1 MSGIAAAIGAG
12 VAVLGTGFQISQALN
27 QGKLAKDAQRAS
39 AEALALAKQRLE
51 INRLEGIQLPL
62 ESYERMMKEMTAQQ
76 KQSLT
81 SLQEADE
88 RSLAAGVGKLYAAAS
103 GETEKAREQMDKA
116 ISDREKM
123 IAEEESRIDRALAS
137 VSLEEAIGFEKE
149 AAQREQAAA
158 MNFAGAIS
166 GLGQAASL
174 YQQSRPLYS
183 AYQGEL
189 SAAQALQGQGMY
201 EGMNVREARRQML
214 NQYSPQ
220 QIQNLI
226 THGTTYG
233 QTNPFTSFTNFN
245 FEPIQT
251 PVLSSFNFGSPAFPT
266 TGISPLST
274 TGIQP
279 IQLPPIK

>member
-12 VAVLGTGFQISQALN
+12 VAVLGTGFQISQGLK

-62 ESYERMMKEMTAQQ
+62 ESYERMMREMTAQQ

-88 RSLAAGVGKLYAAAS
+88 RSLASGVGKLYAAAS

-116 ISDREKM
+116 IYDREKM
-123 IAEEESRIDRALAS
+123 IAEEESKIDRALAS

-166 GLGQAASL
+166 GLGQAASI

-183 AYQGEL
+183 SYQGQL
-189 SAAQALQGQGMY
+189 SAAQAYQQQTGMY
-201 EGMNVREARRQML
+201 QDMNARQARRAML
-214 NQYSPQ
+214 DAGITQ
-220 QIQNLI
+220 QGFQNLAAGL
-226 THGTTYG
+226 TVGG
-233 QTNPFTSFTNFN
+233 RAV
-245 FEPIQT
+245 QT
-251 PVLSSFNFGSPAFPT
+251 PIATPMA
-266 TGISPLST
+266 GISPLSN

-279 IQLPPIK
+279 IQLPPITQ